1 MVTRL
6 QGSLLML
13 ITLLSQAIPP
23 GEPPGSG
30 AMAAPRARTVPCT
43 NPDCGSGRGRW
54 QEGFVYWCRSCDQ
67 TFNYCTTCRTGFLD
81 GQEAE
86 HSHPTA

>member
-13 ITLLSQAIPP
+13 ITLLSQTTPP
-23 GEPPGSG
+23 SKPPGSG
-30 AMAAPRARTVPCT
+30 AMAAPRARTVRCP
-43 NPDCGSGRGRW
+43 NRDCGGRGRW
-54 QEGFVYWCRSCDQ
+54 QGEGFVYLCRSCNKP
-67 TFNYCTTCRTGFLD
+67 FNYCTTCESDFPD